1 MVSSFMSRNSLT
13 FRKVFMSKQYPE
25 VTVNIFQIFQDDDI
39 VKTLR
44 SNQEYL
50 EVHGCGLRGNNQKM
64 EQGKLSLAI
73 RIIFIT
79 TRMVK
84 Y

>member
-1 MVSSFMSRNSLT
+1 M
-13 FRKVFMSKQYPE
+13 
-25 VTVNIFQIFQDDDI
+25 
-39 VKTLR
+39 KTLR

>member
-1 MVSSFMSRNSLT
+1 M
-13 FRKVFMSKQYPE
+13 
-25 VTVNIFQIFQDDDI
+25 
-39 VKTLR
+39 KTLR
-44 SNQEYL
+44 NNQKYL
-50 EVHGCGLRGNNQKM
+50 EVHGCGLRGNSQRM